1 MRPDPRAPPSA
12 KVESGAGGAVSP
24 LDPPF
29 ATLPPPGEH
38 PGAQHTPDLSPAFG
52 SISLHERRL
61 IRPLLSSRLW
71 HLRQLCGQSQKSP
84 SSPCP
89 SGTPR
94 ANRTNTFA
102 VFVCKDTISPLCSR
116 VSTPFPLWR
125 AAAMWAQPREGGATQ
140 VIPAQPVQR
149 RTGGRSPHRRGTVLP
164 PETAFCPFSPCRV
177 GRKPVSPAVRSG
189 ETPPSGCRFS
199 SSPTVGPL
207 KRRSARLTPPA
218 PQKRGPF
225 PVGRALSFFVFS
237 LYSSSNWPV

>member
-1 MRPDPRAPPSA
+1 MTLRSPLSPLPGNTPAHSIHPICPRHLDPSPYMNGDSSAPCSAAGFGISASCADSHRKAQAPPALLALRGPTGPTPSLFSSA
-12 KVESGAGGAVSP
+12 
-24 LDPPF
+24 
-29 ATLPPPGEH
+29 
-38 PGAQHTPDLSPAFG
+38 
-52 SISLHERRL
+52 
-61 IRPLLSSRLW
+61 
-71 HLRQLCGQSQKSP
+71 
-84 SSPCP
+84 
-89 SGTPR
+89 
-94 ANRTNTFA
+94 
-102 VFVCKDTISPLCSR
+102 KDTISPLCRR

-164 PETAFCPFSPCRV
+164 PETAFCPFSSCRV

-218 PQKRGPF
+218 LQKRGPF